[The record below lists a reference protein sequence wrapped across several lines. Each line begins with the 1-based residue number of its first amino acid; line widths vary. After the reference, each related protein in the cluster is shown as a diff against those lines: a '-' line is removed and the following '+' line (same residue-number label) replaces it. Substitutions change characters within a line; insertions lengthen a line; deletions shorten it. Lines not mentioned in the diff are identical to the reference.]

1 MPPATGKRKFVTFGE
16 TLVQH
21 NADYIG
27 PYDPDGSYTRHVAG
41 AESNVAIDLRKLM
54 PDEVHT
60 VWVSR
65 LGADDDGDTIAAE
78 LTGRIEV
85 QAPQVSGDKTGIQL
99 LNHLGGGEVIRRY
112 RRAGSAASR
121 LTAEEVLP
129 HLESADLLHVTGITP
144 ALSDICLET
153 TLGVMTAAQEMDIPV
168 SMDVNYREALWSPEE
183 ARVVCDRMREHATIF
198 KVGHDEAETIWGGDM
213 SAPEHARRFVGGSTR
228 LAIVTAGDSG
238 AVAFDGEQ
246 VVAHSGFRV
255 EVVDPVGA
263 GDAFVAGALAGIF
276 QTGSMLDFL
285 ALPADERASVLHTA
299 LELGNACG
307 ALVCTRHGDTE
318 AMPDMA
324 QVREFVRARRLDS
337 V

>member
-1 MPPATGKRKFVTFGE
+1 MPTEVSKIKFVTFGE

-21 NADYIG
+21 NADYLG

-41 AESNVAIDLRKLM
+41 AESNVAIDLCKLM
-54 PDEVHT
+54 PERVRA

-65 LGADDDGDTIAAE
+65 LGDDADGDTIAAE
-78 LTGRIEV
+78 LTGRI
-85 QAPQVSGDKTGIQL
+85 QAHAPQVLGEKTGIQL

-129 HLESADLLHVTGITP
+129 HLEGADLLHVTGITP
-144 ALSDICLET
+144 ALSDTCLET
-153 TLGVMTAAQEMDIPV
+153 TLSVMAAAQETGIPV
-168 SMDVNYREALWSPEE
+168 SMDVNYRDALWTPGE
-183 ARVVCDRMREHATIF
+183 ARAVCDRMREYATLF

-213 SAPEHARRFVGGSTR
+213 TASEHARRFVGGVTR
-228 LAIVTAGDSG
+228 LAIVTTGDSG

-246 VVAHSGFRV
+246 LVEHGGFSV

-276 QTGSMLDFL
+276 QQGTMLDFL
-285 ALPADERASVLHTA
+285 ALSADERTSVLHTA

-318 AMPDMA
+318 AMPDMC
-324 QVREFVRARRLDS
+324 QVREFIVAG
-337 V
+337 

>member
-1 MPPATGKRKFVTFGE
+1 MPIEDGKRKFVTFGE

-54 PDEVHT
+54 PDQVRA

-65 LGADDDGDTIAAE
+65 LGADDDGDSIAAE

-85 QAPQVSGDKTGIQL
+85 HAPRMPGEKTGIQL
-99 LNHLGGGEVIRRY
+99 LNHLGDGEVIRRY

-129 HLESADLLHVTGITP
+129 HLEGADLLHMTGITP
-144 ALSDICLET
+144 ALSEACLET
-153 TLGVMTAAQEMDIPV
+153 TLGVMAAAQGMGIPV
-168 SMDVNYREALWSPEE
+168 SMDVNYREALWSPSE
-183 ARVVCDRMREHATIF
+183 ARVVCDRMREHATVF

-213 SAPEHARRFVGGSTR
+213 TASEHARRFVGGSTR

-307 ALVCTRHGDTE
+307 ALVCTCHGDTQ